1 MKKIPLGLV
10 SIVMA
15 FSLFSGN
22 ALSAEAPQASSGYLP
37 ADIEAKLQKTK
48 LASGRELH
56 VWMSPNLNRTNYKGI
71 MVDSVSFYPAP
82 TPGPQISSSTLDN
95 ILAFTTKALRERVGE
110 KLNLVDVA
118 GPGIVRMQVV
128 LTAVKAEKEGLTALD
143 VIPVHFLFSAAKSAT
158 GEADMDVTAMAETRL
173 TDSMTGEVL
182 AAGKSVLTGEKLKNS
197 KQQIKLENMQK
208 SIDTAATESAQ
219 ILDNVK

>member
-1 MKKIPLGLV
+1 
-10 SIVMA
+10 
-15 FSLFSGN
+15 
-22 ALSAEAPQASSGYLP
+22 
-37 ADIEAKLQKTK
+37 
-48 LASGRELH
+48 
-56 VWMSPNLNRTNYKGI
+56 
-71 MVDSVSFYPAP
+71 MVDSVLFYPVP

-118 GPGIVRMQVV
+118 APGIIRMQVV

-158 GEADMDVTAMAETRL
+158 GETDMDVTAMAEARL
-173 TDSMTGEVL
+173 TDSMTGEFL
-182 AAGKSVLTGEKLKNS
+182 GAGKSVLTGEKLKNS
-197 KQQIKLENMQK
+197 KQQIKLENMEQ

-219 ILDNVK
+219 ILDNIK